1 MKRSDEYWALKAKK
15 EGYRSRA
22 SYKLLQLDR
31 KHNFLKNSS
40 LIFDLGSAPG
50 GWSQVVSQKMKKGDK
65 CIAID
70 ILEMQKVNKIE
81 FHKID
86 LFSDNFKNILNE
98 YKSSADVILSDISV
112 NLSGFRLVDDE
123 KNLELNLF
131 CLETSKAL
139 LNEEGTLLIKTFNN
153 RNMKELVEIF
163 RKQFREVF
171 IEKPPASKTSSS
183 EVYLLGLIPK

>member
-50 GWSQVVSQKMKKGDK
+50 GWSQVVSQKMKNGDK

-70 ILEMQKVNKIE
+70 ILEMQKINKIE

-98 YKSSADVILSDISV
+98 YKSTADVILSDISV
-112 NLSGFRLVDDE
+112 NLSGFKLVDDE

-171 IEKPPASKTSSS
+171 IEKPLASKTSSS